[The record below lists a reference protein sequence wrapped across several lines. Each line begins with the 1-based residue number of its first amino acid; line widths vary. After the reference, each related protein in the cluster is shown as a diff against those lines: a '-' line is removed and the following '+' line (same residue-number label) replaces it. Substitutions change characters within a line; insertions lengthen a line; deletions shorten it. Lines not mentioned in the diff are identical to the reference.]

1 MRVQILLLGQFRV
14 SVGDTVIPAD
24 AWRRE
29 RAAALVKRLALLAR
43 HRLHRE
49 QAMELF
55 WPDLDPDAA
64 GANLRKAIHF
74 ARRALGEHDL
84 LEVNGDIVA
93 LAPRAELVI
102 DTEEFDA
109 AAKAALSGQDGS
121 ECKRAA
127 DLYGGELLPDDRY
140 VEWLEEPR
148 QQLRER
154 YARVLKAG
162 KLWER
167 LVELDPTDEEAQ
179 CALMQAALDAG
190 NRAEAIRLFQRLRE
204 LLRVELGV
212 GPRAATIAI
221 YERALGM
228 SGAAPV
234 SPLDRIRASL
244 AWGLVHLQ
252 SGDFAKAESIARE
265 TRSLALGAEL
275 GREVGEASAL
285 LGLAAHM
292 QGQWR
297 DLFRGEFTEW
307 VRAAP
312 NFVSNIFDGHLCL
325 AEFCLCGPRGLEETR
340 SAAQELLSV
349 AEREGSGAGR
359 ALALLCLG
367 ETELFSGQLD
377 EAERLLEE
385 AERLHVETGT
395 AAGRAL
401 ALERLAEIALLRGQK
416 WRAGRIVQRAERV
429 AQTSWLKPHLLIR
442 LKGLAVQTASTPDKA
457 AEAILEGDRALAGG
471 SSCQP
476 CSMGFRAA
484 AAIALA
490 EAGELEQVGR
500 RLDEAERLAGMWSG
514 GPWVAALWEARGVQ
528 RRAQGSDE
536 RALAAFSEAAE
547 RFGELGR
554 PLDEARCRGRMKLAT
569 AAN

>member
-93 LAPRAELVI
+93 LAPKAELVI

-204 LLRVELGV
+204 LLRIEFGV

-221 YERALGM
+221 YERALAM

-234 SPLDRIRASL
+234 SPVDGIRASL

-265 TRSLALGAEL
+265 TRGLALGAEL

-292 QGQWR
+292 RGQWR
-297 DLFRGEFTEW
+297 DLFLTEFTEW
-307 VRAAP
+307 IRAAP
-312 NFVSNIFDGHLCL
+312 KFVSNMFDGHLCL
-325 AEFCLCGPRGLEETR
+325 AQFCLCGSSGLEETR
-340 SAAQELLSV
+340 STAQELLSV
-349 AEREGSGAGR
+349 AEREGSVAGR
-359 ALALLCLG
+359 ALALVCLG
-367 ETELFSGQLD
+367 ETELFSGRLD
-377 EAERLLEE
+377 EAERLLDE
-385 AERLHVETGT
+385 AERLHVESWDGRRARARSR
-395 AAGRAL
+395 AAG
-401 ALERLAEIALLRGQK
+401 
-416 WRAGRIVQRAERV
+416 
-429 AQTSWLKPHLLIR
+429 
-442 LKGLAVQTASTPDKA
+442 
-457 AEAILEGDRALAGG
+457 GDRALAWSEVAGG
-471 SSCQP
+471 PHCPASGACRPDELANAAPAHPSEGPCRADSIDPRKGRRSYPGGRSSAGGREQLPTLFDGISCRGRDSARRGGRAGTRRP
-476 CSMGFRAA
+476 AARRSRAPGWHVERRPVGRGPVGGAWRAA
-484 AAIALA
+484 
-490 EAGELEQVGR
+490 Q
-500 RLDEAERLAGMWSG
+500 
-514 GPWVAALWEARGVQ
+514 GPRQ
-528 RRAQGSDE
+528 RRASSGGFQRGG
-536 RALAAFSEAAE
+536 RTVRGAGAAT
-547 RFGELGR
+547 R
-554 PLDEARCRGRMKLAT
+554 
-569 AAN
+569 

>member
-221 YERALGM
+221 YERALAM

>member
-55 WPDLDPDAA
+55 WPDLDSDAA

-74 ARRALGEHDL
+74 ARRSLGEHDL

-109 AAKAALSGQDGS
+109 AAKAALSGQGGS

-148 QQLRER
+148 QQLREL
-154 YARVLKAG
+154 YARVLKTG

-167 LVELDPTDEEAQ
+167 LVTLDPTDEQAQ

-204 LLRVELGV
+204 LLRIELGV

-221 YERALGM
+221 YERALAM
-228 SGAAPV
+228 SGVAPV
-234 SPLDRIRASL
+234 SPVDGIRASL

-265 TRSLALGAEL
+265 TRDLALGAEL

-292 QGQWR
+292 RGQWR
-297 DLFRGEFTEW
+297 DLFLTEFTEW
-307 VRAAP
+307 IRAAP
-312 NFVSNIFDGHLCL
+312 KFASNMFDGHLCL
-325 AEFCLCGPRGLEETR
+325 AQFCLCGSSGLEETR
-340 SAAQELLSV
+340 STAQELLSV
-349 AEREGSGAGR
+349 AEREGSVAGR
-359 ALALLCLG
+359 ALALVCLG
-367 ETELFSGQLD
+367 EAELFSGRLD
-377 EAERLLEE
+377 EAERLLDE
-385 AERLHVETGT
+385 AERLHVESGT

-429 AQTSWLKPHLLIR
+429 AQTSWLTPHLLIR
-442 LKGLAVQTASTPDKA
+442 LKGLAVQTASTPEKA
-457 AEAILEGDRALAGG
+457 AKVILEGDRALAGG

-528 RRAQGSDE
+528 RRAQGSEE

-554 PLDEARCRGRMKLAT
+554 PLDEARCRGRMKLA
-569 AAN
+569 AAAH

>member
-74 ARRALGEHDL
+74 ARRSLGEHDL

-167 LVELDPTDEEAQ
+167 LVTLDPTDEQAQ

-221 YERALGM
+221 YERALAT

-275 GREVGEASAL
+275 GREVGRGQRAPRTGRAHAGPVAGSIPRGIHGVGSRCAEFRLEHLRRTPVLGRVLSLWAARSRGDAKRCAGTALSRGARGLGRWTGARAAVPGRDRAL
-285 LGLAAHM
+285 LG
-292 QGQWR
+292 
-297 DLFRGEFTEW
+297 
-307 VRAAP
+307 P
-312 NFVSNIFDGHLCL
+312 
-325 AEFCLCGPRGLEETR
+325 
-340 SAAQELLSV
+340 
-349 AEREGSGAGR
+349 
-359 ALALLCLG
+359 
-367 ETELFSGQLD
+367 
-377 EAERLLEE
+377 
-385 AERLHVETGT
+385 
-395 AAGRAL
+395 
-401 ALERLAEIALLRGQK
+401 
-416 WRAGRIVQRAERV
+416 
-429 AQTSWLKPHLLIR
+429 
-442 LKGLAVQTASTPDKA
+442 
-457 AEAILEGDRALAGG
+457 
-471 SSCQP
+471 
-476 CSMGFRAA
+476 
-484 AAIALA
+484 
-490 EAGELEQVGR
+490 
-500 RLDEAERLAGMWSG
+500 
-514 GPWVAALWEARGVQ
+514 AR
-528 RRAQGSDE
+528 
-536 RALAAFSEAAE
+536 
-547 RFGELGR
+547 
-554 PLDEARCRGRMKLAT
+554 
-569 AAN
+569 

>member
-1 MRVQILLLGQFRV
+1 
-14 SVGDTVIPAD
+14 
-24 AWRRE
+24 
-29 RAAALVKRLALLAR
+29 
-43 HRLHRE
+43 
-49 QAMELF
+49 
-55 WPDLDPDAA
+55 
-64 GANLRKAIHF
+64 
-74 ARRALGEHDL
+74 
-84 LEVNGDIVA
+84 
-93 LAPRAELVI
+93 
-102 DTEEFDA
+102 
-109 AAKAALSGQDGS
+109 
-121 ECKRAA
+121 
-127 DLYGGELLPDDRY
+127 
-140 VEWLEEPR
+140 
-148 QQLRER
+148 
-154 YARVLKAG
+154 
-162 KLWER
+162 
-167 LVELDPTDEEAQ
+167 
-179 CALMQAALDAG
+179 MQAALDAG

-221 YERALGM
+221 YERALAT

-292 QGQWR
+292 QGRWR

-312 NFVSNIFDGHLCL
+312 NFVANIFDGHLCL

-349 AEREGSGAGR
+349 AEREGSVAGR

-416 WRAGRIVQRAERV
+416 WRAGRFVQRAERV

-484 AAIALA
+484 SAIALA

>member
-74 ARRALGEHDL
+74 ARRSLGEHDL

-93 LAPRAELVI
+93 LAPKAELVI

-204 LLRVELGV
+204 LLRIEFGV

-221 YERALGM
+221 YERALAM

-234 SPLDRIRASL
+234 SPVDGIRASL

-265 TRSLALGAEL
+265 TRGLALGAEL

-292 QGQWR
+292 RGQWR
-297 DLFRGEFTEW
+297 DLFLNGIHGVDSRRAEVRLERVRRTPVLGPVLSLWIERSRGDAEHCAG
-307 VRAAP
+307 AAL
-312 NFVSNIFDGHLCL
+312 GRG
-325 AEFCLCGPRGLEETR
+325 ARGLGRRT
-340 SAAQELLSV
+340 
-349 AEREGSGAGR
+349 GARARVPGR
-359 ALALLCLG
+359 
-367 ETELFSGQLD
+367 
-377 EAERLLEE
+377 
-385 AERLHVETGT
+385 
-395 AAGRAL
+395 
-401 ALERLAEIALLRGQK
+401 
-416 WRAGRIVQRAERV
+416 
-429 AQTSWLKPHLLIR
+429 
-442 LKGLAVQTASTPDKA
+442 
-457 AEAILEGDRALAGG
+457 DRAL
-471 SSCQP
+471 
-476 CSMGFRAA
+476 
-484 AAIALA
+484 L
-490 EAGELEQVGR
+490 
-500 RLDEAERLAGMWSG
+500 
-514 GPWVAALWEARGVQ
+514 GPAR
-528 RRAQGSDE
+528 
-536 RALAAFSEAAE
+536 
-547 RFGELGR
+547 
-554 PLDEARCRGRMKLAT
+554 
-569 AAN
+569 